1 MSFRPGSKASER
13 KKGFKK
19 AIDADEARRKREGA
33 FERRW
38 VAVVVTSILLK
49 KEDLAALLK
58 ALLTTRWNRRRR
70 GGLTM
75 SETLFRLC
83 RQHDSNP

>member
-49 KEDLAALLK
+49 K
-58 ALLTTRWNRRRR
+58 RIWR
-70 GGLTM
+70 
-75 SETLFRLC
+75 LF
-83 RQHDSNP
+83 

>member
-38 VAVVVTSILLK
+38 IAVAVTFFLLEK
-49 KEDLAALLK
+49 KEDLTAFLKELSTVHLDDDDDGAA
-58 ALLTTRWNRRRR
+58 
-70 GGLTM
+70 
-75 SETLFRLC
+75 
-83 RQHDSNP
+83 D

>member
-33 FERRW
+33 FERRRI
-38 VAVVVTSILLK
+38 AVVVTFFLLEK
-49 KEDLAALLK
+49 KRIWRLFKK
-58 ALLTTRWNRRRR
+58 ALSTTFDGSLRRRR
-70 GGLTM
+70 RVGLTM
-75 SETLFRLC
+75 DETLLLFV
-83 RQHDSNP
+83 QIT

>member
-38 VAVVVTSILLK
+38 DRGRRDLFFCLK
-49 KEDLAALLK
+49 K
-58 ALLTTRWNRRRR
+58 RRIWRLFKKRFRR
-70 GGLTM
+70 LSTAH
-75 SETLFRLC
+75 L
-83 RQHDSNP
+83 DDDDDAVD

>member
-38 VAVVVTSILLK
+38 DRGRRDLFFLLEK
-49 KEDLAALLK
+49 KDLAA
-58 ALLTTRWNRRRR
+58 
-70 GGLTM
+70 
-75 SETLFRLC
+75 F
-83 RQHDSNP
+83 